1 MDAGIGKVS
10 FAWKEIQMFAAID
23 LGSNSFRA
31 HIGNVE
37 DGTIKVFRSTR
48 ESNRMA
54 AGLDENSMLT
64 PEAVAR
70 GLASIRRIKS
80 FLDPYPLTEVR
91 AVATNTFR
99 VAKNAQDFLTEAEK
113 LLGYPIDVISG
124 EEEGRLIYLGVANV
138 LKVAD
143 EKRLVIDIGG
153 GSTELVVGHGNDIK
167 RVESFPV
174 GTVHQSFG
182 FFPEGRIDAPSFDA
196 ALLFAKSRFEDAADY
211 YRQAGWTTVYGSSG
225 TIRAMGE
232 MLAANEIGDGL
243 FTLEN
248 LRKLRAKMIEVGQ
261 LDGLRLEGVK
271 SERVTSILGGLTIL
285 LVLMEL
291 FCIDRIF
298 PIEAGL
304 RVGVIW
310 DTYLKS
316 NQTDRRDQAVRQMV
330 NRFHIDESRGQRV
343 SGYALAIYA
352 LTAPETDQFRKLLYW
367 SALLHEV
374 GIFISPTNYHHHGAY
389 LLEHADMAGFTTR
402 EQYQM
407 SRLVLGQMGNLNK
420 LGGILVLRDMA
431 KAVLSLR
438 LAVMFNHAK
447 VAFNPEKL
455 KVSFD
460 DGIGIGMP
468 AIWLDQYETLPFW
481 LAREKEFWEEIGI
494 GFLVDSY

>member
-1 MDAGIGKVS
+1 
-10 FAWKEIQMFAAID
+10 MFAAID

-37 DGTIKVFRSTR
+37 DGAIKVFRSTR

-54 AGLDENSMLT
+54 AGVDENGMLT

-70 GLASIRRIKS
+70 GLASIHRIRS
-80 FLDPYPLTEVR
+80 FLDPYPLAEVR

-99 VAKNAQDFLTEAEK
+99 IAKNAQDFLVEAEK

-153 GSTELVVGHGNDIK
+153 GSTELIVGHGNDIK
-167 RVESFPV
+167 RVESFLV
-174 GTVHQSFG
+174 GTVHQSLG
-182 FFPEGRIDAPSFDA
+182 FFPEGRIDAASFDA
-196 ALLFAKSRFEDAADY
+196 ALLFARSRFEDAADY

-225 TIRAMGE
+225 TVRAMGE
-232 MLAANEIGDGL
+232 MLAVNEIGDGL
-243 FTLEN
+243 FTLGN
-248 LRKLRAKMIEVGQ
+248 LKKLQTKMIEAGR
-261 LDGLRLEGVK
+261 LDGLRLEGIK

-285 LVLMEL
+285 LVLMEQ
-291 FCIDRIF
+291 FGIDRIF

-310 DTYLKS
+310 DAYLKS
-316 NQTDRRDQAVRQMV
+316 NQTDRRDQTVRQMV
-330 NRFHIDESRGQRV
+330 DRFHIDGRRAQRV
-343 SGYALAIYA
+343 AEYALSVYA
-352 LTAPETDQFRKLLYW
+352 LMRPETDQFRKLLYW

-374 GIFISPTNYHHHGAY
+374 GIFISPTGYHRHGSY

-407 SRLVLGQMGNLNK
+407 SRLVLGQMGNLKK
-420 LGGILVLRDMA
+420 LEGFMVLRDLM
-431 KAVLSLR
+431 KAVLALR
-438 LAVMFNHAK
+438 LAVMFQHAK
-447 VAFNPEKL
+447 VDFRRDKL
-455 KVSFD
+455 KVSV
-460 DGIGIGMP
+460 DGQIEIVLP
-468 AIWLDQYETLPFW
+468 QAWLDQYGTLLFW
-481 LAREKEFWEEIGI
+481 LERESEFWKEAGI
-494 GFLVDSY
+494 PLQLKPC

>member
-1 MDAGIGKVS
+1 
-10 FAWKEIQMFAAID
+10 MFAAID

-37 DGTIKVFRSTR
+37 DGAIKVFRSTR

-54 AGLDENSMLT
+54 AGLDESNMLT
-64 PEAVAR
+64 PEAVER
-70 GLASIRRIKS
+70 GLASIRNIKS
-80 FLDPYPLTEVR
+80 FLSQYPLTEVR

-99 VAKNAQDFLTEAEK
+99 VARNAQEFLVEAEK

-153 GSTELVVGHGNDIK
+153 GSTELIVGHGNDIK

-174 GTVHQSFG
+174 GTVHQSLG
-182 FFPEGRIDAPSFDA
+182 FFPGGRIDASSFDA

-225 TIRAMGE
+225 TIRATGE
-232 MLAANEIGDGL
+232 MLAANEIGNGL

-248 LRKLRAKMIEVGQ
+248 LRRLKARMIEVGQ
-261 LDGLRLEGVK
+261 LDRLRLEGVK

-291 FCIDRIF
+291 FGIDRIF

-316 NQTDRRDQAVRQMV
+316 NQTDRREQAVRQMV
-330 NRFHIDESRGQRV
+330 SHFFVDERRGQRV
-343 SGYALAIYA
+343 SEYALSIYA
-352 LTAPETDQFRKLLYW
+352 LMRPEMDGLRKLLYW
-367 SALLHEV
+367 SAMLHEV
-374 GIFISPTNYHHHGAY
+374 GIFISPTGYHRHGAY
-389 LLEHADMAGFTTR
+389 ILQHADMAGFTTR
-402 EQYQM
+402 EQYMM
-407 SRLVLGQMGNLNK
+407 SRFVLGQMGNLHK
-420 LGGILVLRDMA
+420 VGDVLDDLDAM
-431 KAVLSLR
+431 KAVLALR
-438 LAVMFNHAK
+438 LAVMFHHAK
-447 VAFNPEKL
+447 VGFRQERL
-455 KVSFD
+455 KVSVD
-460 DGIGIGMP
+460 DSGINVTMP
-468 AIWLDQYETLPFW
+468 GEWLGQYETLRFW
-481 LAREKEFWEEIGI
+481 LDREAEFWQGI
-494 GFLVDSY
+494 GRRFGVGTC

>member
-1 MDAGIGKVS
+1 
-10 FAWKEIQMFAAID
+10 MFAAID

-31 HIGNVE
+31 HIGSVE
-37 DGTIKVFRSTR
+37 DDAITVFRSTR

-54 AGLDENSMLT
+54 AGLDADNMLT
-64 PEAVAR
+64 PEAIER
-70 GLASIRRIKS
+70 GLASIRNIRS
-80 FLDPYPLTEVR
+80 FLDQYPLTEVR

-99 VAKNAQDFLTEAEK
+99 IAKNAQDFLVEAEK

-153 GSTELVVGHGNDIK
+153 GSTELVVGYGNDIK

-174 GTVHQSFG
+174 GTVHQSLG
-182 FFPEGRIDAPSFDA
+182 FFENGKVDAPSFDA

-225 TIRAMGE
+225 TIRATGE
-232 MLAANEIGDGL
+232 MLAVNEIGNGL

-248 LRKLRAKMIEVGQ
+248 LKKLKARMIEVGQ
-261 LDGLRLEGVK
+261 LERLRLEGIK

-291 FCIDRIF
+291 FGIDRIF

-316 NQTDRRDQAVRQMV
+316 NQTDRRDQTVQQMV
-330 NRFHIDESRGQRV
+330 SRFHIDGKRAQRV
-343 SGYALAIYA
+343 SEYALAVYA
-352 LTAPETDQFRKLLYW
+352 LMRPETDHFRKLLYW

-374 GIFISPTNYHHHGAY
+374 GIFISPTDYHHHGCY

-407 SRLVLGQMGNLNK
+407 GQLVLGQMGNLRK
-420 LGGILVLRDMA
+420 LEGFLVSLDAM
-431 KAVLSLR
+431 KAVLALR
-438 LAVMFNHAK
+438 LAVMFHHAK
-447 VAFNPEKL
+447 VGFKRNAL
-455 KVSFD
+455 KVSVD
-460 DGIGIGMP
+460 SRIRIVLP
-468 AIWLDQYETLPFW
+468 KAWLDRYETLPFW
-481 LAREKEFWEEIGI
+481 LEREKEFWQAVRIP
-494 GFLVDSY
+494 LMVKAY